1 MPIGSQVIYNAG
13 DLILSTVSSSGNTF
27 VETKIAAATSSVI
40 LFNNSAN
47 LTSASLSSLTVGNAI
62 SSSYA
67 LTASF
72 SLNAGGGSGT
82 VSGSTNYIAKFTSAT
97 AIGTSSIYETGS
109 NVGIGT
115 TDPQYKL
122 DVSGS
127 SRHGVISSNVHQFT
141 GSVNIN
147 GSLFSNANITA
158 SNISASGTGSFGI
171 VGIGTTSPA
180 AKLAVG
186 SSPTYAAGVAL
197 IVGTP
202 GNPST
207 SGTSQPYAN
216 LRLGTNTGNSQ
227 VLDFGIYDV
236 SPYGSW
242 IQAASGGDL
251 AFPFPLVLNPTGG
264 SLGIGTSN
272 PVATLDIENAVANI
286 PVLNLGGG
294 IGGENVSDLYV
305 LNSYNV
311 NTGVGFAAKVI
322 GVNISGSLTAQ
333 NIPVQRTVWSG
344 VTSATAIVLGADGPR
359 NGTQDNAFQIWTT
372 SEGTSG
378 SLLTQKFSL
387 TSTGD
392 VGIGTTAPAYLLDVS
407 GSSRHGYRA
416 ADTHQ
421 FTGSVSLSDGLSLTN
436 LTASNIS
443 ASGNIIASK
452 ITASNAFINGNLTVT
467 GSIFASLF
475 SASYIYITS
484 STLVVTDNI
493 ITLNALS
500 PYQRYAGIEMYDS
513 GSGNL
518 SSFLWDGQGDYF
530 FVTGSGVNSKIIV
543 GPDQQTNLTS
553 GKLTKATGNNI
564 IGDSIVSDNG
574 SGIIVSGYISGSSVI
589 TGNITA
595 SNISASSNGIF
606 NNVGVGTSTIRNQ
619 LTVIGQSQNTSAISD
634 SGNTGGTIFIGSSL
648 NQVNQ
653 GGTLLFSTI
662 NDLGTYLPQWGIKTL
677 FTNGTGNGV
686 SDLAFSTRTTGSATS
701 LTEQVRFTSNGRVGI
716 GTNSPATTLNVSG
729 STRISAGEL
738 QLEGD
743 NAAIRLY
750 RTTGI
755 NYFDWASGQNF
766 YLGTV
771 TSLGGAGR
779 SNKMVILD
787 GGNVGIGTTVPGSKL
802 QINDST
808 PTLILRADDGASSR
822 KAYIDFYTT
831 FYNFPSDVAA
841 RRTSTISTGFA
852 DGTYGTW
859 GTEFMAFHVGSGSA
873 NDSALLPIERMRID
887 GSGNVGVGT
896 STIIGKL
903 QVNTTSSAYYG
914 PATSSA
920 NANGIF
926 ILGNTTADVVNTFGA
941 DASGTPYAWIQP
953 RKSSAVTYYALALNP
968 NGGNVGIGVT
978 NPSGR
983 LHITASA
990 TSGESLIYLSKGS
1003 GSISQNF
1010 ITAVNENN
1018 QASYRVTSDINGYT
1032 QQTLYRNGT
1041 VYVYHDAYW
1050 SSYINN
1056 ANYTQGGLGI
1066 GTTSLTHGYGV
1077 TIAKPAT
1084 SGSLYVSGSSV
1095 FTGSVSV
1102 SGSVTFTGPIIYD
1115 NAVLLDFGRTTTPA
1129 TSTNYVVLQNI
1140 TGSYNAAFF
1149 DYFASSASNF
1159 RAGTVIAGWSGS
1171 GINYTEYA
1179 TTDTGNTNQLTMSV
1193 DLSSSFIRL
1202 LTTVSTTTNWNIKS
1216 SGRYL

>member
-227 VLDFGIYDV
+227 VLDFGIYDA

-242 IQAASGGDL
+242 IQAAGGGNL
-251 AFPFPLVLNPTGG
+251 AFPSPLVLNPTGG

-294 IGGENVSDLYV
+294 IGAENVSDLYV

-344 VTSATAIVLGADGPR
+344 VTSATAIVLGTDGPR
-359 NGTQDNAFQIWTT
+359 QGTQDNAFQIWTT

-421 FTGSVSLSDGLSLTN
+421 FTGSVS
-436 LTASNIS
+436 
-443 ASGNIIASK
+443 
-452 ITASNAFINGNLTVT
+452 
-467 GSIFASLF
+467 
-475 SASYIYITS
+475 
-484 STLVVTDNI
+484 
-493 ITLNALS
+493 
-500 PYQRYAGIEMYDS
+500 
-513 GSGNL
+513 
-518 SSFLWDGQGDYF
+518 
-530 FVTGSGVNSKIIV
+530 
-543 GPDQQTNLTS
+543 
-553 GKLTKATGNNI
+553 
-564 IGDSIVSDNG
+564 
-574 SGIIVSGYISGSSVI
+574 
-589 TGNITA
+589 
-595 SNISASSNGIF
+595 
-606 NNVGVGTSTIRNQ
+606 
-619 LTVIGQSQNTSAISD
+619 
-634 SGNTGGTIFIGSSL
+634 
-648 NQVNQ
+648 
-653 GGTLLFSTI
+653 
-662 NDLGTYLPQWGIKTL
+662 
-677 FTNGTGNGV
+677 
-686 SDLAFSTRTTGSATS
+686 
-701 LTEQVRFTSNGRVGI
+701 
-716 GTNSPATTLNVSG
+716 
-729 STRISAGEL
+729 
-738 QLEGD
+738 
-743 NAAIRLY
+743 
-750 RTTGI
+750 
-755 NYFDWASGQNF
+755 
-766 YLGTV
+766 
-771 TSLGGAGR
+771 
-779 SNKMVILD
+779 
-787 GGNVGIGTTVPGSKL
+787 
-802 QINDST
+802 
-808 PTLILRADDGASSR
+808 
-822 KAYIDFYTT
+822 
-831 FYNFPSDVAA
+831 
-841 RRTSTISTGFA
+841 
-852 DGTYGTW
+852 
-859 GTEFMAFHVGSGSA
+859 
-873 NDSALLPIERMRID
+873 
-887 GSGNVGVGT
+887 
-896 STIIGKL
+896 
-903 QVNTTSSAYYG
+903 
-914 PATSSA
+914 
-920 NANGIF
+920 
-926 ILGNTTADVVNTFGA
+926 
-941 DASGTPYAWIQP
+941 
-953 RKSSAVTYYALALNP
+953 
-968 NGGNVGIGVT
+968 
-978 NPSGR
+978 
-983 LHITASA
+983 
-990 TSGESLIYLSKGS
+990 
-1003 GSISQNF
+1003 
-1010 ITAVNENN
+1010 
-1018 QASYRVTSDINGYT
+1018 
-1032 QQTLYRNGT
+1032 
-1041 VYVYHDAYW
+1041 
-1050 SSYINN
+1050 
-1056 ANYTQGGLGI
+1056 
-1066 GTTSLTHGYGV
+1066 
-1077 TIAKPAT
+1077 
-1084 SGSLYVSGSSV
+1084 
-1095 FTGSVSV
+1095 V

-1115 NAVLLDFGRTTTPA
+1115 NAVLLDFGRTTTPS

>member
-1 MPIGSQVIYNAG
+1 
-13 DLILSTVSSSGNTF
+13 
-27 VETKIAAATSSVI
+27 
-40 LFNNSAN
+40 
-47 LTSASLSSLTVGNAI
+47 
-62 SSSYA
+62 
-67 LTASF
+67 
-72 SLNAGGGSGT
+72 
-82 VSGSTNYIAKFTSAT
+82 
-97 AIGTSSIYETGS
+97 
-109 NVGIGT
+109 
-115 TDPQYKL
+115 
-122 DVSGS
+122 
-127 SRHGVISSNVHQFT
+127 
-141 GSVNIN
+141 
-147 GSLFSNANITA
+147 
-158 SNISASGTGSFGI
+158 
-171 VGIGTTSPA
+171 
-180 AKLAVG
+180 
-186 SSPTYAAGVAL
+186 
-197 IVGTP
+197 
-202 GNPST
+202 
-207 SGTSQPYAN
+207 
-216 LRLGTNTGNSQ
+216 
-227 VLDFGIYDV
+227 
-236 SPYGSW
+236 
-242 IQAASGGDL
+242 
-251 AFPFPLVLNPTGG
+251 
-264 SLGIGTSN
+264 
-272 PVATLDIENAVANI
+272 
-286 PVLNLGGG
+286 
-294 IGGENVSDLYV
+294 
-305 LNSYNV
+305 
-311 NTGVGFAAKVI
+311 
-322 GVNISGSLTAQ
+322 
-333 NIPVQRTVWSG
+333 
-344 VTSATAIVLGADGPR
+344 
-359 NGTQDNAFQIWTT
+359 
-372 SEGTSG
+372 
-378 SLLTQKFSL
+378 
-387 TSTGD
+387 
-392 VGIGTTAPAYLLDVS
+392 
-407 GSSRHGYRA
+407 
-416 ADTHQ
+416 
-421 FTGSVSLSDGLSLTN
+421 
-436 LTASNIS
+436 
-443 ASGNIIASK
+443 
-452 ITASNAFINGNLTVT
+452 
-467 GSIFASLF
+467 
-475 SASYIYITS
+475 
-484 STLVVTDNI
+484 
-493 ITLNALS
+493 
-500 PYQRYAGIEMYDS
+500 MYDS

-553 GKLTKATGNNI
+553 GRLTKATGTNI

-606 NNVGVGTSTIRNQ
+606 NNIGVGTSTIRNQ

-831 FYNFPSDVAA
+831 FYNFPSDVSA

-968 NGGNVGIGVT
+968 NGGNVGIGTTSPGAKLDVSGSSNAPILNLYRNVNSATTPLLYGIEAGGSPGKTNVALFERLNNLTPANVSASSAGVRIREHSANYALSIEDHSNNSYFVVKGGGNVGIGVT

-983 LHITASA
+983 LHITAS
-990 TSGESLIYLSKGS
+990 TTNGESLVYLSKGS
-1003 GSISQNF
+1003 GSITQHYIN
-1010 ITAVNENN
+1010 AVNQSGQLN
-1018 QASYRVTSDINGYT
+1018 YRVSSDINGHAS
-1032 QQTLYRNGT
+1032 QTLYLAGT
-1041 VYVYHDAYW
+1041 IHVYHDSYW